1 MPREHPT
8 KRTRVRR
15 LPKRGA
21 YDRATIDA
29 ILDEGLVCHVGFVVN
44 GQPFVI
50 PTLHARDGDRVLIHG
65 SAASR
70 MLTIVGEGVDVCLT
84 VTLLDQLVIARSAFH
99 SSMNYR
105 SVVMLGKARL
115 IEEPNAKMEA
125 LRALVEHLIPGR
137 WDDCRQP
144 NAREMKATW
153 ILEIPIDEASA
164 KIRTG
169 GPIDDDEDY
178 ALDLWAGVLPMG
190 SGFGKPIADTKLRRG
205 IKTPAY
211 LARYAR
217 PSRAP
222 SASSTHP
229 PTQSRRSRAPRKPR

>member
-1 MPREHPT
+1 MKKHPT
-8 KRTRVRR
+8 TRTRVRR

-29 ILDEGLVCHVGFVVN
+29 ILDEGLVCHVGFVVD

-50 PTLHARDGDRVLIHG
+50 PTLHARDGDRLLLHG

-70 MLTIVGEGVDVCLT
+70 MLRTLDEGVAVCVT
-84 VTLLDQLVIARSAFH
+84 VTLADQLVIARSAFH

-105 SVVMLGKARL
+105 SVMLLGKARL
-115 IEEPNAKMEA
+115 IEEPAAKMEA

-144 NAREMKATW
+144 NATEMKATW
-153 ILEIPIDEASA
+153 ILELPIDEASA

-178 ALDLWAGVLPMG
+178 ELDFWAGVLPMAK
-190 SGFGKPIADTKLRRG
+190 GFGKPVADVKLKNG
-205 IKTPAY
+205 VKPPSY
-211 LARYAR
+211 LTRYAR
-217 PSRAP
+217 PSRAR
-222 SASSTHP
+222 SASLELP
-229 PTQSRRSRAPRKPR
+229 PKRSPRSRAPRKPR

>member
-1 MPREHPT
+1 MTRPSI
-8 KRTRVRR
+8 RTRVRR
-15 LPKRGA
+15 LPKRGH

-29 ILDEGLVCHVGFVVN
+29 ILDEGLVCHVGFVVD

-70 MLTIVGEGVDVCLT
+70 MLGTLDDGVDACLT
-84 VTLLDQLVIARSAFH
+84 VTLADQLVIARSAFH

-105 SVVMLGKARL
+105 SVMLLGRARL
-115 IEEPNAKMEA
+115 IEEPAAKLNA
-125 LRALVEHLIPGR
+125 LQALVEHLIPGR
-137 WDDCRQP
+137 WNDCRQP
-144 NAREMKATW
+144 NAKELKATW
-153 ILEIPIDEASA
+153 ILQMPIDEASA

-178 ALDLWAGVLPMG
+178 VLGFWAGVLPMLK
-190 SGFGKPIADTKLRRG
+190 GFGKPVPDPKLRRG
-205 IKTPAY
+205 VAAPDY
-211 LARYAR
+211 LTRYAR

-222 SASSTHP
+222 SASSKP
-229 PTQSRRSRAPRKPR
+229 PRKRSRRSPAPRKPR

>member
-1 MPREHPT
+1 MTKRPT
-8 KRTRVRR
+8 QRTRVRR

-29 ILDEGLVCHVGFVVN
+29 ILDEGLVCHVGFVVD

-70 MLTIVGEGVDVCLT
+70 MLRNLGAGVDACLT
-84 VTLLDQLVIARSAFH
+84 VTLADQLVIARSAFH

-105 SVVMLGKARL
+105 SVMLLGKARL
-115 IEEPNAKMEA
+115 IEEPRAKMDA

-137 WDDCRQP
+137 WDDCRRP
-144 NAREMKATW
+144 NAKEAKATW
-153 ILEIPIDEASA
+153 ILELPIDEASA

-169 GPIDDDEDY
+169 PPIDDDEDY
-178 ALDLWAGVLPMG
+178 ALDIWAGLLPLAK
-190 SGFGKPIADTKLRRG
+190 GFGKPIRDAKLKRG
-205 IKTPAY
+205 VEAPSY
-211 LARYAR
+211 LTRYAR
-217 PSRAP
+217 PSSARSAP
-222 SASSTHP
+222 SKP
-229 PTQSRRSRAPRKPR
+229 PRKRSRRSRAPRTPR

>member
-1 MPREHPT
+1 MTKRPT
-8 KRTRVRR
+8 QRTRVRR

-29 ILDEGLVCHVGFVVN
+29 ILDEGLVCHVGFVVD

-70 MLTIVGEGVDVCLT
+70 MLCSLDQGVDACLT
-84 VTLLDQLVIARSAFH
+84 VTLADELVIARSVFH

-105 SVVMLGKARL
+105 SVMLLGKARL
-115 IEEPNAKMEA
+115 IEEPRAKWDAM
-125 LRALVEHLIPGR
+125 RALVEHLIPGR

-144 NAREMKATW
+144 NAKELKATW
-153 ILEIPIDEASA
+153 ILEMPIDEASA

-178 ALDLWAGVLPMG
+178 ALDIWAGLLPLAK
-190 SGFGKPIADTKLRRG
+190 GFGKPVRDPKLTRA
-205 IKTPAY
+205 IDAPAY
-211 LARYAR
+211 LTRYAR
-217 PSRAP
+217 PSAAR
-222 SASSTHP
+222 SASS
-229 PTQSRRSRAPRKPR
+229 SRPRKRSPRSRAPRTPR

>member
-1 MPREHPT
+1 MSRRPT
-8 KRTRVRR
+8 ARTRVRR

-29 ILDEGLVCHVGFVVN
+29 ILDEALVCHVGFVID

-50 PTLHARDGDRVLIHG
+50 PTLHARDGDRVLVHG

-70 MLTIVGEGVDVCLT
+70 MLRNLGGGVDVCLT
-84 VTLLDQLVIARSAFH
+84 VTLADQLVIARSAFH

-105 SVVMLGKARL
+105 SVVILGKARL
-115 IEEPNAKMEA
+115 IEEPKAKVEA
-125 LRALVEHLIPGR
+125 LRAFVEHLIPGR
-137 WDDCRQP
+137 WEDCRQP
-144 NAREMKATW
+144 NARELKATW

-169 GPIDDDEDY
+169 PPIDDDEDY
-178 ALDLWAGVLPMG
+178 ALDFWAGVLPFAH
-190 SGFGKPIADTKLRRG
+190 GFGQPIRDAKLKRG
-205 IKTPAY
+205 VETPAY
-211 LARYAR
+211 LAQYRR

-229 PTQSRRSRAPRKPR
+229 RTRSSRSRAPRKPR

>member
-1 MPREHPT
+1 MTKHPT
-8 KRTRVRR
+8 TRTRVRR
-15 LPKRGA
+15 LPKRGH

-29 ILDEGLVCHVGFVVN
+29 ILDEGLVCHVAFVVD

-70 MLTIVGEGVDVCLT
+70 MLRTIDDGVDVCLT
-84 VTLLDQLVIARSAFH
+84 VTLADQLVVARSAFH

-105 SVVMLGKARL
+105 SVMLLGKARL
-115 IEEPNAKMEA
+115 IEEPRAKMDG

-137 WDDCRQP
+137 WEDCRQP
-144 NAREMKATW
+144 NAKEMKATW

-169 GPIDDDEDY
+169 GPIDDNEDY
-178 ALDLWAGVLPMG
+178 ALDFWAGVLPLAK
-190 SGFGKPIADTKLRRG
+190 GFGKPIRDAKLKRG
-205 IKTPAY
+205 VEAPSY
-211 LARYAR
+211 LTRYAR

-222 SASSTHP
+222 GASSKP
-229 PTQSRRSRAPRKPR
+229 PRKRSRRSPAPRTPR

>member
-1 MPREHPT
+1 MKKHPT
-8 KRTRVRR
+8 TRTRVRR
-15 LPKRGA
+15 LPKRGQ

-29 ILDEGLVCHVGFVVN
+29 ILDEGLVCHVGFVVD

-70 MLTIVGEGVDVCLT
+70 MLGALDDGVDVCLT
-84 VTLLDQLVIARSAFH
+84 VTLADQLVVARSAFH

-105 SVVMLGKARL
+105 SVMLLGQARL
-115 IEEPNAKMEA
+115 IEEPRAKLDA

-144 NAREMKATW
+144 NAKEMKATW
-153 ILEIPIDEASA
+153 ILEIPIEEASA

-178 ALDLWAGVLPMG
+178 ALDFWAGVLPLAK
-190 SGFGKPIADTKLRRG
+190 GFGKPIRDPRLKRG
-205 IKTPAY
+205 VAAPAY
-211 LARYAR
+211 LTRYAR

-222 SASSTHP
+222 GASSKP
-229 PTQSRRSRAPRKPR
+229 PRKQSRRSRAPRTPR

>member
-1 MPREHPT
+1 MKKHLT
-8 KRTRVRR
+8 TRTRVRR

-29 ILDEGLVCHVGFVVN
+29 ILDEGLVCHVGFVVD

-50 PTLHARDGDRVLIHG
+50 PTLHARDGDRLLIHG

-70 MLTIVGEGVDVCLT
+70 MLRALDEGVEVCVT
-84 VTLLDQLVIARSAFH
+84 VTLADQLVIARSAFH

-105 SVVMLGKARL
+105 SVMLLGKARL
-115 IEEPNAKMEA
+115 IEEPFAKSNA

-144 NAREMKATW
+144 TATEMKATW
-153 ILEIPIDEASA
+153 ILELPIDEASA

-169 GPIDDDEDY
+169 PPLDDEKDY
-178 ALDLWAGVLPMG
+178 QSKFWAGLLPLAT
-190 SGFGKPIADTKLRRG
+190 GFGKPIPDAKLTKG
-205 IKTPAY
+205 IKAPNY
-211 LARYAR
+211 IERYAR
-217 PSRAP
+217 PNRAR
-222 SASSTHP
+222 SVSSERP
-229 PTQSRRSRAPRKPR
+229 PKRSPRSRAPRTPR

>member
-1 MPREHPT
+1 MKKHPT
-8 KRTRVRR
+8 TRTRVRR

-29 ILDEGLVCHVGFVVN
+29 ILDEGLVCHVGFVVD

-50 PTLHARDGDRVLIHG
+50 PTLHARDGDRLLIHG

-70 MLTIVGEGVDVCLT
+70 MLRTLDEGVDVCVT
-84 VTLLDQLVIARSAFH
+84 VTLADQLVIARSAFH

-105 SVVMLGKARL
+105 SVMLLGRATL
-115 IEEPNAKMEA
+115 IEEPAAKMAA

-144 NAREMKATW
+144 NATEMKATW
-153 ILEIPIDEASA
+153 ILELPIDEASA

-178 ALDLWAGVLPMG
+178 VLDFWAGVLPLAK
-190 SGFGKPIADTKLRRG
+190 GFGKPIADVKLKSG
-205 IKTPAY
+205 VKPPPY
-211 LARYAR
+211 LTRYAR
-217 PSRAP
+217 PSRARN
-222 SASSTHP
+222 ASSTLP
-229 PTQSRRSRAPRKPR
+229 RKRSPQSRAPRKPR

>member
-1 MPREHPT
+1 MSKRPT
-8 KRTRVRR
+8 PRTRVRR

-29 ILDEGLVCHVGFVVN
+29 ILDEGLVCHVGFVMN

-70 MLTIVGEGVDVCLT
+70 MLRNLDDGVDMCLT
-84 VTLLDQLVIARSAFH
+84 VTLADQLVIARSAFH

-105 SVVMLGKARL
+105 SVVILGKARL
-115 IEEPNAKMEA
+115 IEEPRAKMNA

-137 WDDCRQP
+137 WNDCRQP
-144 NAREMKATW
+144 NEQEMKATW
-153 ILEIPIDEASA
+153 ILELPIDEASA

-169 GPIDDDEDY
+169 GPIDDEEDY
-178 ALDLWAGVLPMG
+178 ASEFWAGVLPLVK
-190 SGFGKPIADTKLRRG
+190 GFGTPIRDARLKRG
-205 IKTPAY
+205 VAAPLY
-211 LARYAR
+211 LTRYAR
-217 PSRAP
+217 PNSARSEP
-222 SASSTHP
+222 STRPRKRSP
-229 PTQSRRSRAPRKPR
+229 RSRARRKPR

>member
-1 MPREHPT
+1 MKKHPT
-8 KRTRVRR
+8 TRTRVRR

-29 ILDEGLVCHVGFVVN
+29 ILDEGLVCHVGFVVD

-50 PTLHARDGDRVLIHG
+50 PTLHARDGDRLLIHG

-70 MLTIVGEGVDVCLT
+70 MLRTLDQGVDMCVT
-84 VTLLDQLVIARSAFH
+84 VTLADQLVIARSAFH

-105 SVVMLGKARL
+105 SVMLLGKATL
-115 IEEPNAKMEA
+115 IEEPAAKKNA

-144 NAREMKATW
+144 NATEMKATW
-153 ILEIPIDEASA
+153 ILELPIDEASA

-169 GPIDDDEDY
+169 PPLDDEEDY
-178 ALDLWAGVLPMG
+178 QLEFWAGVLPLA
-190 SGFGKPIADTKLRRG
+190 SGFGKPIADAKLTEG
-205 IKTPAY
+205 IKAPDY
-211 LARYAR
+211 IARYAR
-217 PSRAP
+217 PSRART
-222 SASSTHP
+222 ASSKLP
-229 PTQSRRSRAPRKPR
+229 RKRSPRSRAPRKPR